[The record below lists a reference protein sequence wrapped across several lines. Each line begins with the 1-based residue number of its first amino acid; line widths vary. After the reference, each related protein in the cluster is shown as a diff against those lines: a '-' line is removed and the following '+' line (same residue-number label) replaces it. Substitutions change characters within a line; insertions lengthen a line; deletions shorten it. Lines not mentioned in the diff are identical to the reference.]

1 MAATSI
7 KHAGEVIGVE
17 PGKVVVRMSVN
28 SACSGCHAKAVCGV
42 GESEDKIVEVATLAA
57 DEYVVG
63 ESVEVALRQ
72 KSMGVIS
79 VLLAYVI
86 PFFILTLLLFGLSAM
101 GSSEEVAALAALTG
115 VALYYVV
122 LWLLRDRVKKR
133 IEFTIT
139 KQTK

>member
-17 PGKVVVRMSVN
+17 PEKLIVRMSVN
-28 SACSGCHAKAVCGV
+28 SACSGCHAKAECGV
-42 GESEDKIVEVATLAA
+42 DESEDKIVEVATLAA

-86 PFFILTLLLFGLSAM
+86 PFFILTLLLFGISAM
-101 GSSEEVAALAALTG
+101 GSSEEVAALAALAG

>member
-1 MAATSI
+1 M
-7 KHAGEVIGVE
+7 
-17 PGKVVVRMSVN
+17 
-28 SACSGCHAKAVCGV
+28 
-42 GESEDKIVEVATLAA
+42 AA

-101 GSSEEVAALAALTG
+101 GSSEEVAALAALAG